1 MADDLALD
9 LRDTG
14 KRLVPARFKLAGHE
28 AVRRVGC
35 IVLAEG
41 AIGRVA
47 RGLEVALKSR
57 AHLIGLLASFL
68 LGGDRGCDGTGTAN
82 AEKPI
87 FNGVVHPQ
95 AAKADPTRPP
105 IS

>member
-14 KRLVPARFKLAGHE
+14 KRLVPACFKLPGHE
-28 AVRRVGC
+28 AVRRIGC

-47 RGLEVALKSR
+47 RGLQVALKSR
-57 AHLIGLLASFL
+57 AHLIALLASFL
-68 LGGDRGCDGTGTAN
+68 LGGDRGCDCTRTDN
-82 AEKPI
+82 AEKRI
-87 FNGVVHPQ
+87 LHGLVHAQ
-95 AAKADPTRPP
+95 ASTR
-105 IS
+105 